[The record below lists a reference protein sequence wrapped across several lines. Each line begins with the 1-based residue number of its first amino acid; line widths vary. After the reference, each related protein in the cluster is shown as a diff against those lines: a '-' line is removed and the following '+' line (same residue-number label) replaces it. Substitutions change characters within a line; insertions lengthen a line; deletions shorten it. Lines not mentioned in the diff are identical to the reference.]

1 MGTTRLHLAI
11 AELNKTKK
19 RIERLILV
27 EQRTNDFLC
36 RSSDNCW
43 EYPNAEE
50 KYEKYL
56 DSISLSDD
64 RMVKLERAKEGVA
77 NALKELSSL

>member
-11 AELNKTKK
+11 TELNKTIK
-19 RIERLILV
+19 RIERLIQV

-64 RMVKLERAKEGVA
+64 RMAKLERAKEGVA